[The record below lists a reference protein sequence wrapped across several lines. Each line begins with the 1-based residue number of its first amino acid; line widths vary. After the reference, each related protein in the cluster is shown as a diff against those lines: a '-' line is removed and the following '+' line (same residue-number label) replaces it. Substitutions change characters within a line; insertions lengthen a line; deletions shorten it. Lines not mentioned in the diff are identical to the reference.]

1 MTGDT
6 RGWKTSPHFF
16 TTSKLLLW
24 RRSSGLGPVCLG
36 QTRVV
41 TLQGVTAFYAS
52 WRKTVR
58 SGQRG
63 WKKKTRSSRTLREKS
78 FLTSFWD
85 LGLCFSCVKI
95 SCFRLI
101 TKTARVVPSPF
112 WSAQCVKLLLSVFTC
127 TQKLVFMRFK
137 N

>member
-63 WKKKTRSSRTLREKS
+63 WKKKNTLLENTEGKIIPYILLGFGAVFLLRKNILPSVNHKNSTCSSQS
-78 FLTSFWD
+78 FLVGTMRKTPLIS
-85 LGLCFSCVKI
+85 LYLHPKTCFHAI
-95 SCFRLI
+95 
-101 TKTARVVPSPF
+101 
-112 WSAQCVKLLLSVFTC
+112 
-127 TQKLVFMRFK
+127 
-137 N
+137 